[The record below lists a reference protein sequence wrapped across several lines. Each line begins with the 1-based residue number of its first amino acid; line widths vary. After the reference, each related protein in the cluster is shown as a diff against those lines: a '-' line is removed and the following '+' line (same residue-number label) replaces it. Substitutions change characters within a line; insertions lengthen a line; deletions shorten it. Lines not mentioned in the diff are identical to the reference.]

1 VRKDDG
7 VGANLLLLP
16 PTLTS
21 FLPSSRHVRRQ
32 QTTTGKSSGL
42 AELVAKMYRDQGMS
56 GFYRGVEANVMRACV
71 LNATKM
77 GSYDM
82 CKGLVVDY
90 SAFYILCVPTTS
102 SSSSSPPPSHTFFCF
117 VL

>member
-1 VRKDDG
+1 
-7 VGANLLLLP
+7 VGADQA
-16 PTLTS
+16 TS
-21 FLPSSRHVRRQ
+21 GDEQNTESSAFCLSDRRSPHPRAFVLFCRQ

-42 AELVAKMYRDQGMS
+42 VELVAKMYRDQGIS

-82 CKGLVVDY
+82 CKGFVVDY
-90 SAFYILCVPTTS
+90 SAY
-102 SSSSSPPPSHTFFCF
+102 
-117 VL
+117 